1 MGIFKA
7 VGFEPWTVKKTT
19 LPTLH
24 NDCIGFEIY
33 DINFL
38 KLILAKKTF
47 QIFAKNIFFFFKKY
61 SFHSKK
67 DERWQKTFLF
77 WKFAICCK
85 STTGS
90 SPVLPFSD
98 LKHSAS
104 MVFSHRKYSFST
116 VVVEPRVGLKW
127 NFLLMFCRSITFVV
141 TSFVEASP
149 MSSDVLQHWSHWPL
163 ADSSPDESFSNH
175 IFESF

>member
-1 MGIFKA
+1 MTEKGGRIRTLDCEKDHFTDLAQRLYRCRDLWRQLFKTH
-7 VGFEPWTVKKTT
+7 FSKKTS
-19 LPTLH
+19 
-24 NDCIGFEIY
+24 
-33 DINFL
+33 
-38 KLILAKKTF
+38 
-47 QIFAKNIFFFFKKY
+47 QIFAKNIFFYFLKKY

-67 DERWQKTFLF
+67 DGRWQKTFLF